1 MGDRTE
7 DQTQQ
12 QTEGQQPANQAGDGT
27 EDEAA
32 LWAEFDAAEKADA
45 GEAPPEGRD
54 AAADANGGSPDKDA
68 DQDAAAAPADKAGNA
83 QQPTTQTDIWA
94 AAPPELRSA
103 FEAEARKRAEF
114 EHRLRSDTG
123 RIAALQRQIEDLR
136 KGGTAPGPAA
146 GATTTDA
153 KPETVLAS
161 EKWKT
166 LKQEYPEV
174 AEPFEAILAEMEGR
188 IHRHE
193 KELSAIGTD
202 RRQAAQ
208 DEQQTVVTQV
218 HGDYVGFIR
227 GNLEQFQ
234 AWREAQP
241 RYVQEA
247 IQRNWDGVVDGYEMA
262 DVIAR
267 FKSSLGGNS
276 GSPGQEPPGKGTSQ
290 PLADRRKRQLES
302 SASPRSRGPS
312 VASGIPEDA
321 DEETIWKQFD
331 EEDRRK
337 AARR

>member
-83 QQPTTQTDIWA
+83 QQTTPQNDIWA

-146 GATTTDA
+146 GATQADA
-153 KPETVLAS
+153 EPNSVLAS
-161 EKWKT
+161 DKWKA

-321 DEETIWKQFD
+321 DEETIWKMLD

>member
-12 QTEGQQPANQAGDGT
+12 QTEGQQPANQAGNGT

-83 QQPTTQTDIWA
+83 QQTTPQNDIWA

-103 FEAEARKRAEF
+103 FEETRRRAEQA
-114 EHRLRSDTG
+114 EHRFRSDAG
-123 RIAALQRQIEDLR
+123 RIAALQRQVDEAR
-136 KGGTAPGPAA
+136 KGIAAPGTAA
-146 GATTTDA
+146 GTTQDGEP
-153 KPETVLAS
+153 KSVLESDELKAI
-161 EKWKT
+161 
-166 LKQEYPEV
+166 KQEYPEIV
-174 AEPFEAILAEMEGR
+174 APFEAALAQLEGR

-321 DEETIWKQFD
+321 DEETIWKMLD

>member
-12 QTEGQQPANQAGDGT
+12 QTEGQQPANQAGNGT

-83 QQPTTQTDIWA
+83 QQTTPQNDIWA

-103 FEAEARKRAEF
+103 FEETRRRAEQA
-114 EHRLRSDTG
+114 EHRFRSDAG
-123 RIAALQRQIEDLR
+123 RIAALQRQVDEAR
-136 KGGTAPGPAA
+136 KGIAAPGTAA
-146 GATTTDA
+146 GTTQDGEP
-153 KPETVLAS
+153 KSVLESDELKAI
-161 EKWKT
+161 
-166 LKQEYPEV
+166 KQEYPEIV
-174 AEPFEAILAEMEGR
+174 APFEAALAQLEGR

-208 DEQQTVVTQV
+208 NEQ
-218 HGDYVGFIR
+218 
-227 GNLEQFQ
+227 LELVRQRHPTFETDLAANSAQFL
-234 AWREAQP
+234 AWKDQQP

-247 IQRNWDGVVDGYEMA
+247 IQRNWDGIVDGYEF
-262 DVIAR
+262 DDILSR

-321 DEETIWKQFD
+321 DEETIWKMYD